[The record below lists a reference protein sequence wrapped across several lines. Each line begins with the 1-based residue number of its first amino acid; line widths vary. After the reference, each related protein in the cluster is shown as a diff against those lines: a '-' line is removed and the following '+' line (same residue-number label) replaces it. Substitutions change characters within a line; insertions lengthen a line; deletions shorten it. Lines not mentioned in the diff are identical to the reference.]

1 MSGAPRREWFNWYP
15 GRGAAARAQAL
26 AGSDAARG
34 RSLWQD
40 AWARLRRNRAA
51 MLSLIVL
58 SLITVGCI
66 VLPWV
71 WPYNYA
77 TPDWDLLNQAPTLAG
92 MHWFGTDGLG
102 RDLFVRVLW
111 GCRISLMVGVVA
123 TLVTLLIGV
132 TWGAIAGYVGGWLDG
147 LMMRTVD
154 VLYSVPFIP
163 FVIILIVLFGRNIL
177 LMFAAIGAVSWL
189 DIARIVRGQTL
200 SLKQREFIE
209 AARAGGV
216 GNAGIIR
223 RHIVPNLIGI
233 VIVYIT
239 LTIPSII
246 LFEAF
251 LSFLGLGVQA
261 PMTSLGGLV
270 SNGAGV
276 LQSYPYQLIIP
287 SIFLAVI
294 VYCFN
299 FIGDGLRDALDPKD
313 R

>member
-1 MSGAPRREWFNWYP
+1 MNAPRRHWFNWYP
-15 GRGAAARAQAL
+15 GRAAAVRAAAL
-26 AGSDAARG
+26 AAKDTARG

-58 SLITVGCI
+58 SLITVACI

-77 TPDWDLLNQAPTLAG
+77 QPDWDLLNHAPELRG
-92 MHWFGTDGLG
+92 LHLFGTDGLG
-102 RDLFVRVLW
+102 RDLFVRVMW

-200 SLKQREFIE
+200 SLKQKEFIE

-216 GNAGIIR
+216 RNVSIIR

>member
-34 RSLWQD
+34 RGLWRD

-92 MHWFGTDGLG
+92 GHIFGTDGLG

-132 TWGAIAGYVGGWLDG
+132 TWGAVAGYVGGWLDG